1 MNQLHIL
8 YAVSLL
14 MDMSVAGIMF
24 AISRRAAELHASAG
38 ALGLLASAWLVT
50 YVPTSLI
57 AGRLSDRWGR
67 RNVAFLGPVIT
78 CATALGCALTTDIP
92 ALIALTALFG
102 LGLGCYW
109 SPLMAWISD
118 GARGVALH
126 KRLTRF
132 GVAWNIG
139 LFLGFALTGWV
150 FRHWPLLAFTLPG
163 TAMILILV
171 LLLLASR
178 LPSPPP
184 ETAPVVSVPA
194 GRGFRKTG
202 WLANFTV
209 QLATGGAT
217 AIFPQLATSLDIHAD
232 AHGGLL
238 ALGRVAA
245 LTMIIGLHVVTF
257 WHSRLWPLWL
267 AQLVCAGAVALLAGT
282 SLPVLFLVAFL
293 LMGAVN
299 GYSYQASIFFTL
311 DEMSERGKGTGL
323 HEAFLAGGMLLGP
336 LLAGWAGNHYGLR
349 APYLVC
355 AGALLVG
362 VATQLLVVIRQR
374 RAYVPDQT

>member
-1 MNQLHIL
+1 MVL
-8 YAVSLL
+8 
-14 MDMSVAGIMF
+14 
-24 AISRRAAELHASAG
+24 
-38 ALGLLASAWLVT
+38 
-50 YVPTSLI
+50 
-57 AGRLSDRWGR
+57 
-67 RNVAFLGPVIT
+67 
-78 CATALGCALTTDIP
+78 
-92 ALIALTALFG
+92 
-102 LGLGCYW
+102 
-109 SPLMAWISD
+109 
-118 GARGVALH
+118 
-126 KRLTRF
+126 
-132 GVAWNIG
+132 
-139 LFLGFALTGWV
+139 
-150 FRHWPLLAFTLPG
+150 
-163 TAMILILV
+163 ILI

-178 LPSPPP
+178 LPAPPA
-184 ETAPVVSVPA
+184 ESAPVVSVPA

-245 LTMIIGLHVVTF
+245 LMMIIGLHVVTF

-282 SLPVLFLVAFL
+282 SLPAFFLVAFL

-336 LLAGWAGNHYGLR
+336 LLAGWAGNHFGLR

-355 AGALLVG
+355 AIALLVG
-362 VATQLLVVIRQR
+362 VALQLLVVIRQR
-374 RAYVPDQT
+374 RAYGARQP